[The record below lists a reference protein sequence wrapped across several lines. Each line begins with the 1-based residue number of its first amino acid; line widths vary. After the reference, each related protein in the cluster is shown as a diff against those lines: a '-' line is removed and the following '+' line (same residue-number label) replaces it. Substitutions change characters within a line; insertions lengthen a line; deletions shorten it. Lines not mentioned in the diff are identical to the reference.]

1 MADLWLEPQTDSNH
15 LALVGQIVDS
25 SRPERQFDSIP
36 VVLHGRK
43 GPVALATTNK
53 FGEFHLNFDFEPSV
67 TLEIEVR
74 GSHWVSVALPGLEWA
89 QRATF
94 AGS

>member
-1 MADLWLEPQTDSNH
+1 MVDFWLEPQTDSNS

-25 SRPERQFDSIP
+25 SRPDCQFGSIP

-43 GPVALATTNK
+43 GPIALATTNK
-53 FGEFHLNFDFEPSV
+53 FGEFHFNFDFEPSV

-74 GSHWVSVALPGLEWA
+74 GNHWVSVALPGLQWA
-89 QRATF
+89 QRAAF